1 MILNHDDEL
10 GMVISI
16 FVGDG
21 TGNRAKFQIKR
32 NSSRLPLTAEDVEV
46 VDLQRRDF

>member
-10 GMVISI
+10 GMVIRK

-21 TGNRAKFQIKR
+21 TGNRAKYQIR
-32 NSSRLPLTAEDVEV
+32 
-46 VDLQRRDF
+46 